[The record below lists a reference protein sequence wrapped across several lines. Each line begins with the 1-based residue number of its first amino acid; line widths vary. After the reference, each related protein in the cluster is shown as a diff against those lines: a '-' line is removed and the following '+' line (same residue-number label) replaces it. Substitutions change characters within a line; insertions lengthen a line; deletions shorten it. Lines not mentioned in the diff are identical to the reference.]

1 MGSSATIWHSLIS
14 NSSIR
19 GTVRIITENHCVRM
33 TGSCMHRWGILLS
46 FLCVCVC
53 VWEDGAYS
61 YYYINSRLNALR
73 LRLESCLNI
82 LKTSWID
89 MPATLGYDTASR
101 SLQGYWP
108 L

>member
-19 GTVRIITENHCVRM
+19 GTVRIITENHGVRM

-73 LRLESCLNI
+73 APVTF

-89 MPATLGYDTASR
+89 MPAILGCDTASR
-101 SLQGYWP
+101 SQQGYWP